1 MEEKLLDINNED
13 LKFKIDSITFE
24 SKIDYS
30 DNVNIKSYNKI
41 YNVVYNNKKLL
52 ELLNDIY
59 NDNDFIIIDNN
70 VYKLYCKNT
79 DFVNYYLFDANENTK
94 TINTVLEIVDI
105 LYNLKFNKKNKLI
118 VIGGGITQDVGG
130 FVAAIY
136 KRGLNWIYIPTTLLS
151 MTDSAIGSKINVNRN
166 SKNMLG
172 LFYSPNKIYISE
184 YFLNTLKH
192 EDIISGLGESL
203 KLSLIGGINSYNY
216 FIENYKNKN
225 YTNIIKISTF
235 IKKII
240 IEHDELEK
248 NERKVLNY
256 GHTFGHALESA
267 SNYFIPHGIAVLY
280 GMYIINKLFY
290 DDKYNDINIDIL
302 QMIPD
307 KYKNIKISYNEFINH
322 LLNDKKNDGDNICF
336 ILLDN
341 IGISIFKYYK
351 ISEIEQKTKQ
361 IFDLLFI
368 NIF

>member
-41 YNVVYNNKKLL
+41 YNVVYNNKNLL

-203 KLSLIGGINSYNY
+203 KLSL
-216 FIENYKNKN
+216 
-225 YTNIIKISTF
+225 
-235 IKKII
+235 KKI
-240 IEHDELEK
+240 
-248 NERKVLNY
+248 
-256 GHTFGHALESA
+256 GFTF
-267 SNYFIPHGIAVLY
+267 
-280 GMYIINKLFY
+280 
-290 DDKYNDINIDIL
+290 
-302 QMIPD
+302 
-307 KYKNIKISYNEFINH
+307 
-322 LLNDKKNDGDNICF
+322 
-336 ILLDN
+336 
-341 IGISIFKYYK
+341 
-351 ISEIEQKTKQ
+351 
-361 IFDLLFI
+361 
-368 NIF
+368 

>member
-1 MEEKLLDINNED
+1 MEQKLLDINNED
-13 LKFKIDSITFE
+13 LTFKIENITFE

-30 DNVNIKSYNKI
+30 DNVNIKSYNKT
-41 YNVVYNNKKLL
+41 YNVVYNNKNLL

-70 VYKLYCKNT
+70 VHNLYCKNT
-79 DFVNYYLFDANENTK
+79 DYVNYYLFDANENTK
-94 TINTVLEIVDI
+94 TINSVLEIVDI

-256 GHTFGHALESA
+256 GHTFGHALES
-267 SNYFIPHGIAVLY
+267 SSDYFIPHGIAVLY

-290 DDKYNDINIDIL
+290 NDKYNEINTIIL
-302 QMIPD
+302 DMIPD
-307 KYKNIKISYNEFINH
+307 KYKNIKISYNNFISH
-322 LLNDKKNDGDNICF
+322 LLNDKKNNGNQICF
-336 ILLDN
+336 ILLDE
-341 IGISIFKYYK
+341 IGISIFKYYT
-351 ISEIEQKTKQ
+351 ITEIEQKTKE

-368 NIF
+368 NIV